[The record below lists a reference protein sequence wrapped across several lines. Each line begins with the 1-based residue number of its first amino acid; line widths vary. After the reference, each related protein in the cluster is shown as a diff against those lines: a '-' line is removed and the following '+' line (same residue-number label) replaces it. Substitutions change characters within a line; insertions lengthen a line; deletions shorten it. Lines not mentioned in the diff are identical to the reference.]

1 MFEQDKLSTCWL
13 YVGSPY
19 GPWDSMCFRML
30 GILRMTQDC
39 GVQMSFWTL
48 ISFQPSRIINIRGA
62 LRGTSCL
69 TSCLM
74 LSPRTTFWRHFGM
87 VLSQPLLLNFLS
99 EPDSLWGS
107 SQGWTELI
115 PVLWPEFRSSL
126 HGYHLPWTS
135 GLCWPF
141 LRSRTTGVH
150 PRWFPCLNVIA
161 FERLAFYFT
170 LSFLCFYFSF
180 LKIKNEVNLFCF
192 LFWS

>member
-48 ISFQPSRIINIRGA
+48 ISFQSSRIINIRGA

-87 VLSQPLLLNFLS
+87 VLSQPIFSQSQTHSGEALRAGQNSSLS
-99 EPDSLWGS
+99 CDPSLDVACMATIYLELVDFVGLLWGLGPHPPS
-107 SQGWTELI
+107 MVSMFECHCFWET
-115 PVLWPEFRSSL
+115 SL
-126 HGYHLPWTS
+126 LFYS
-135 GLCWPF
+135 F
-141 LRSRTTGVH
+141 
-150 PRWFPCLNVIA
+150 FPL
-161 FERLAFYFT
+161 
-170 LSFLCFYFSF
+170 
-180 LKIKNEVNLFCF
+180 F
-192 LFWS
+192 LFFLFKN